1 MDDSNQSA
9 VEKTVREFIGKN
21 PAVKSNH
28 VEMDMSLKD
37 LNIDSLEKLS
47 IGMDL
52 EDEYSIEFTDEEIEE
67 FATVSD
73 VVTAVE
79 TALTAKTEAQVA
91 STPPQQSQHKTNV
104 DSQIRNEHFA
114 FSYNCKN
121 CGKGFSQKSNLDRH
135 KRSHIRVRAF

>member
-52 EDEYSIEFTDEEIEE
+52 EDEYSL
-67 FATVSD
+67 S
-73 VVTAVE
+73 
-79 TALTAKTEAQVA
+79 L
-91 STPPQQSQHKTNV
+91 PM
-104 DSQIRNEHFA
+104 
-114 FSYNCKN
+114 
-121 CGKGFSQKSNLDRH
+121 
-135 KRSHIRVRAF
+135 KRLRSSPLYPMW

>member
-9 VEKTVREFIGKN
+9 VEKTVCEFISKN

-28 VEMDMSLKD
+28 VDLSMTLKD

-52 EDEYSIEFTDEEIEE
+52 EDKYAIEFTDEEIEE

-73 VVTAVE
+73 VVAAAEV
-79 TALTAKTEAQVA
+79 ALAAKAEAQMA
-91 STPPQQSQHKTNV
+91 STSAQQPQHKHSDNNQ
-104 DSQIRNEHFA
+104 SI
-114 FSYNCKN
+114 
-121 CGKGFSQKSNLDRH
+121 
-135 KRSHIRVRAF
+135 

>member
-91 STPPQQSQHKTNV
+91 STPPQQSQHKTSGTNH
-104 DSQIRNEHFA
+104 SI
-114 FSYNCKN
+114 
-121 CGKGFSQKSNLDRH
+121 
-135 KRSHIRVRAF
+135 

>member
-73 VVTAVE
+73 VVLSCLAE
-79 TALTAKTEAQVA
+79 TSSELIFTLICTVG
-91 STPPQQSQHKTNV
+91 P
-104 DSQIRNEHFA
+104 
-114 FSYNCKN
+114 
-121 CGKGFSQKSNLDRH
+121 L
-135 KRSHIRVRAF
+135 

>member
-9 VEKTVREFIGKN
+9 VEKTVCQFISEN

-28 VEMDMSLKD
+28 AEIGMTLKD

-79 TALTAKTEAQVA
+79 AALAAKAEPQVESA
-91 STPPQQSQHKTNV
+91 PPQQSQHQT
-104 DSQIRNEHFA
+104 S
-114 FSYNCKN
+114 
-121 CGKGFSQKSNLDRH
+121 GSNP
-135 KRSHIRVRAF
+135 SI